1 MDGCSSQIHGW
12 WRKNQ
17 QTQGRERNMTY
28 GDLCGQ
34 SLALGAMK
42 FGVHSTTKNGDSHEG
57 GSSLGKQDCNIGQT
71 GSWLQEL
78 KRSL

>member
-1 MDGCSSQIHGW
+1 
-12 WRKNQ
+12 
-17 QTQGRERNMTY
+17 MTY
-28 GDLCGQ
+28 GDLCDQ
-34 SLALGAMK
+34 SLSHGAMK
-42 FGVHSTTKNGDSHEG
+42 FDVHSTTKNGDSDEG